1 MSELYDLATQINT
14 IKGQIK
20 EAIRDKGITVSDNDA
35 FSTYPNKIS
44 SINPTINTITI
55 TPTQPTTT
63 VTAPS
68 GVDGYSPITVEVTP
82 SVDPDIIAENIKSG
96 VNILGVYGTYNGDGD
111 IDYGA
116 MLRIEQIDKGGPLES
131 VEDVISCVEQSIEDT
146 LNGTTSTY
154 TITLDV
160 TPSTAM
166 IRSEYYD
173 KYLRRDMI
181 SFSNILTN
189 VPVGTTIKT
198 NISAA
203 GYREQ
208 EIPILVEDDKTVTIA
223 LVAE

>member
-44 SINPTINTITI
+44 SINPTINSITI

-96 VNILGVYGTYNGDGD
+96 VNILGVYGTYYDTSGV
-111 IDYGA
+111 DYGA
-116 MLRIEQIDKGGPLES
+116 MLSIEQSLDGGPLE
-131 VEDVISCVEQSIEDT
+131 EKTDVISAMEQSLDDL
-146 LNGTTSTY
+146 LNGTETRY
-154 TITLDV
+154 TITLDITPVNATSVSKYYDKFLRKWIV
-160 TPSTAM
+160 TPST
-166 IRSEYYD
+166 S
-173 KYLRRDMI
+173 LV
-181 SFSNILTN
+181 N
-189 VPVGTTIKT
+189 VPAGTTIDT
-198 NISAA
+198 TVSLM
-203 GYREQ
+203 GYKAQ
-208 EIPILVEDDKTVTIA
+208 QFPILVEDNKTITIA
-223 LVAE
+223 LIAE